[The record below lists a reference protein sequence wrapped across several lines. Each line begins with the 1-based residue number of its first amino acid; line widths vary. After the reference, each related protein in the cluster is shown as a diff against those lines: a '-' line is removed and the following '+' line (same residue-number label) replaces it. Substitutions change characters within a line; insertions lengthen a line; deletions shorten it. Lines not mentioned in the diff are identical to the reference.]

1 MSEREI
7 NKRLQKSIAVI
18 VCCGIL
24 LLAGGGIFVYFLS
37 NTLQEAIGVNMREE
51 TDEYKKRIHKQFA
64 SDVQLLESLAELIGS
79 AGLTERE
86 EFPELLE
93 QVNWKNDFLTM
104 SYVGADGMGIVVMSA
119 DGVQE
124 DVPLETMQEET
135 RAVAE
140 KAFKGEIGVSRL
152 FLSDFS
158 SERVLAYGVPVYQEQ
173 RIIGVLM
180 ASSHVGIFSDI
191 LSGNRVMGGTGRIH
205 MVSSSG
211 QFLIFT
217 RTVVADPP
225 ESLFGEPYLE
235 GEELSR
241 IQELLKQDQQAAF
254 SFQHEGT
261 RYRALLEPVG
271 INGWYLLCV
280 NSIEE
285 SSHFVLMV
293 VEGAAVLLLAVMLLF
308 SFLLIYGYRLTR
320 NGNRALFRLAFYDP
334 LTGALNF
341 AGFRREAKEA
351 LEADPEA
358 SMVSLNIHQFKFI
371 NEILGKERSDQ
382 LLKQVK
388 EQADKEL
395 TDGEL
400 FCRTSADH
408 FYLLLK
414 DTDRTRI
421 WERMTRIMDGIQPA
435 AAGEHDDY
443 RVLFYCGVVV
453 SSRKETLYSMDQMQ
467 THVMFALAKARERHQ
482 NTIWFFDTKLHEK
495 EVMDNYVEGH
505 MNQALEAREFR
516 LYLQPK
522 ISLGSGQ
529 IGGAE
534 ALVRW
539 IRQDGKTIF
548 PDQFIP
554 LFEENGFCA
563 RLDLYMLEQACRRLR
578 EWTDAGLEPV
588 PISVNQSKLTFF
600 MPDYVNRI
608 MAIVDR
614 YQVPPR
620 LLTLEILEG
629 TALENVEVMN
639 KRLESLHKKGF
650 RISMDDFGSGYS
662 SLNILGKLKIDELKL
677 DRGFLMEA
685 AAGENPNA
693 GLIMEQVVQ
702 LSKKLAISTV
712 VEGVE
717 TEANEQLI
725 KGLGCDYGQ
734 GYLYSRPIPEE
745 EFTERWVSRAK
756 ETPAP

>member
-93 QVNWKNDFLTM
+93 QVIWKNDFLTM

-135 RAVAE
+135 RTVAE

-158 SERVLAYGVPVYQEQ
+158 SERVLAYGVPVYQGQ

-205 MVSSSG
+205 MVSSTG

-217 RTVVADPP
+217 RTVVEDPP

-254 SFQHEGT
+254 SFQYEGI

-358 SMVSLNIHQFKFI
+358 SMVSLN
-371 NEILGKERSDQ
+371 RSDQ

-539 IRQDGKTIF
+539 IHQDGKTIF

-554 LFEENGFCA
+554 LFEENGFCVQ
-563 RLDLYMLEQACRRLR
+563 LDLYMVEKVCRQIRT
-578 EWTDAGLEPV
+578 WMDQGSDPV
-588 PISVNQSKLTFF
+588 PLSVNQSKLLFYES
-600 MPDYVNRI
+600 DYT
-608 MAIVDR
+608 D
-614 YQVPPR
+614 
-620 LLTLEILEG
+620 
-629 TALENVEVMN
+629 
-639 KRLESLHKKGF
+639 
-650 RISMDDFGSGYS
+650 
-662 SLNILGKLKIDELKL
+662 KLKALLEKYQIPA
-677 DRGFLMEA
+677 RLMP
-685 AAGENPNA
+685 G
-693 GLIMEQVVQ
+693 
-702 LSKKLAISTV
+702 K
-712 VEGVE
+712 
-717 TEANEQLI
+717 
-725 KGLGCDYGQ
+725 
-734 GYLYSRPIPEE
+734 R
-745 EFTERWVSRAK
+745 
-756 ETPAP
+756 

>member
-1 MSEREI
+1 
-7 NKRLQKSIAVI
+7 
-18 VCCGIL
+18 
-24 LLAGGGIFVYFLS
+24 
-37 NTLQEAIGVNMREE
+37 
-51 TDEYKKRIHKQFA
+51 
-64 SDVQLLESLAELIGS
+64 
-79 AGLTERE
+79 
-86 EFPELLE
+86 
-93 QVNWKNDFLTM
+93 
-104 SYVGADGMGIVVMSA
+104 
-119 DGVQE
+119 
-124 DVPLETMQEET
+124 
-135 RAVAE
+135 
-140 KAFKGEIGVSRL
+140 
-152 FLSDFS
+152 
-158 SERVLAYGVPVYQEQ
+158 
-173 RIIGVLM
+173 
-180 ASSHVGIFSDI
+180 
-191 LSGNRVMGGTGRIH
+191 
-205 MVSSSG
+205 
-211 QFLIFT
+211 
-217 RTVVADPP
+217 
-225 ESLFGEPYLE
+225 
-235 GEELSR
+235 
-241 IQELLKQDQQAAF
+241 
-254 SFQHEGT
+254 
-261 RYRALLEPVG
+261 
-271 INGWYLLCV
+271 
-280 NSIEE
+280 
-285 SSHFVLMV
+285 
-293 VEGAAVLLLAVMLLF
+293 
-308 SFLLIYGYRLTR
+308 
-320 NGNRALFRLAFYDP
+320 
-334 LTGALNF
+334 
-341 AGFRREAKEA
+341 
-351 LEADPEA
+351 
-358 SMVSLNIHQFKFI
+358 
-371 NEILGKERSDQ
+371 
-382 LLKQVK
+382 
-388 EQADKEL
+388 
-395 TDGEL
+395 
-400 FCRTSADH
+400 
-408 FYLLLK
+408 
-414 DTDRTRI
+414 
-421 WERMTRIMDGIQPA
+421 
-435 AAGEHDDY
+435 
-443 RVLFYCGVVV
+443 
-453 SSRKETLYSMDQMQ
+453 MDQMQ

-539 IRQDGKTIF
+539 VRQDGKTIF

>member
-37 NTLQEAIGVNMREE
+37 NTLQEAIGVNMQEE

-86 EFPELLE
+86 EFPELLD

-124 DVPLETMQEET
+124 DVLLETMQEET

-140 KAFKGEIGVSRL
+140 KAFRGEIGVSRL

-158 SERVLAYGVPVYQEQ
+158 SERVLAYGVPVYQGQ

-205 MVSSSG
+205 MVSSTG

-217 RTVVADPP
+217 RTVVEDPP
-225 ESLFGEPYLE
+225 QSLFGEPYLE

-293 VEGAAVLLLAVMLLF
+293 AEGAAVLLLAVMLLF

-320 NGNRALFRLAFYDP
+320 NGNRALFRLAFYDS

-358 SMVSLNIHQFKFI
+358 SMVSLNIHH
-371 NEILGKERSDQ
+371 G
-382 LLKQVK
+382 
-388 EQADKEL
+388 
-395 TDGEL
+395 
-400 FCRTSADH
+400 
-408 FYLLLK
+408 
-414 DTDRTRI
+414 
-421 WERMTRIMDGIQPA
+421 
-435 AAGEHDDY
+435 
-443 RVLFYCGVVV
+443 
-453 SSRKETLYSMDQMQ
+453 
-467 THVMFALAKARERHQ
+467 LAQ
-482 NTIWFFDTKLHEK
+482 
-495 EVMDNYVEGH
+495 Y
-505 MNQALEAREFR
+505 
-516 LYLQPK
+516 P
-522 ISLGSGQ
+522 
-529 IGGAE
+529 
-534 ALVRW
+534 
-539 IRQDGKTIF
+539 
-548 PDQFIP
+548 
-554 LFEENGFCA
+554 
-563 RLDLYMLEQACRRLR
+563 
-578 EWTDAGLEPV
+578 
-588 PISVNQSKLTFF
+588 SV
-600 MPDYVNRI
+600 
-608 MAIVDR
+608 
-614 YQVPPR
+614 
-620 LLTLEILEG
+620 
-629 TALENVEVMN
+629 
-639 KRLESLHKKGF
+639 
-650 RISMDDFGSGYS
+650 
-662 SLNILGKLKIDELKL
+662 
-677 DRGFLMEA
+677 
-685 AAGENPNA
+685 
-693 GLIMEQVVQ
+693 
-702 LSKKLAISTV
+702 
-712 VEGVE
+712 
-717 TEANEQLI
+717 
-725 KGLGCDYGQ
+725 
-734 GYLYSRPIPEE
+734 
-745 EFTERWVSRAK
+745 
-756 ETPAP
+756 

>member
-37 NTLQEAIGVNMREE
+37 NTLQEAIGVNMQEE

-158 SERVLAYGVPVYQEQ
+158 SERVLAYGVPVYQGQ

-205 MVSSSG
+205 MVSSTG

-241 IQELLKQDQQAAF
+241 VQELLKQDQQAAF

-414 DTDRTRI
+414 DTDRRRI

-539 IRQDGKTIF
+539 VRQDGKTIF

-756 ETPAP
+756 ETPVP

>member
-37 NTLQEAIGVNMREE
+37 NTLQEAIGVNMQEE

-79 AGLTERE
+79 AGLSERE
-86 EFPELLE
+86 EFPELLD
-93 QVNWKNDFLTM
+93 QVIWKNDFLTM

-158 SERVLAYGVPVYQEQ
+158 SERVLAYGVPVYQGQ

-205 MVSSSG
+205 MVSSTG

-293 VEGAAVLLLAVMLLF
+293 AEGAAVLLLAVMLLF

-414 DTDRTRI
+414 DTDRRRI

-539 IRQDGKTIF
+539 VRQDGKTIF

>member
-1 MSEREI
+1 MS
-7 NKRLQKSIAVI
+7 
-18 VCCGIL
+18 
-24 LLAGGGIFVYFLS
+24 
-37 NTLQEAIGVNMREE
+37 
-51 TDEYKKRIHKQFA
+51 
-64 SDVQLLESLAELIGS
+64 
-79 AGLTERE
+79 
-86 EFPELLE
+86 
-93 QVNWKNDFLTM
+93 
-104 SYVGADGMGIVVMSA
+104 
-119 DGVQE
+119 
-124 DVPLETMQEET
+124 
-135 RAVAE
+135 
-140 KAFKGEIGVSRL
+140 
-152 FLSDFS
+152 
-158 SERVLAYGVPVYQEQ
+158 
-173 RIIGVLM
+173 
-180 ASSHVGIFSDI
+180 
-191 LSGNRVMGGTGRIH
+191 
-205 MVSSSG
+205 
-211 QFLIFT
+211 
-217 RTVVADPP
+217 
-225 ESLFGEPYLE
+225 
-235 GEELSR
+235 
-241 IQELLKQDQQAAF
+241 
-254 SFQHEGT
+254 
-261 RYRALLEPVG
+261 

-293 VEGAAVLLLAVMLLF
+293 AEGAAVLLLAVMLLF

-539 IRQDGKTIF
+539 IHQDGKTIF

-563 RLDLYMLEQACRRLR
+563 RLDLYMLEQVCRRLR

>member
-1 MSEREI
+1 
-7 NKRLQKSIAVI
+7 
-18 VCCGIL
+18 
-24 LLAGGGIFVYFLS
+24 
-37 NTLQEAIGVNMREE
+37 
-51 TDEYKKRIHKQFA
+51 
-64 SDVQLLESLAELIGS
+64 
-79 AGLTERE
+79 
-86 EFPELLE
+86 
-93 QVNWKNDFLTM
+93 
-104 SYVGADGMGIVVMSA
+104 
-119 DGVQE
+119 
-124 DVPLETMQEET
+124 
-135 RAVAE
+135 
-140 KAFKGEIGVSRL
+140 
-152 FLSDFS
+152 
-158 SERVLAYGVPVYQEQ
+158 
-173 RIIGVLM
+173 M

-241 IQELLKQDQQAAF
+241 VQELLKQDQQAAF

-414 DTDRTRI
+414 DTDRRRI

-539 IRQDGKTIF
+539 VRQDGKTIF

-756 ETPAP
+756 ETPVP

>member
-37 NTLQEAIGVNMREE
+37 NTLQEAIGVNMQEE

-158 SERVLAYGVPVYQEQ
+158 SERVLAYGVPVYQGQ

-241 IQELLKQDQQAAF
+241 VQELLKQDQQAAF

-414 DTDRTRI
+414 DTDRRRI

-539 IRQDGKTIF
+539 VRQDGKTIF

-756 ETPAP
+756 ETPVP